1 MSPRKSAIE
10 ATATRVRIIE
20 RALALAAT
28 EGLDG
33 VTIGRLAADLG
44 MSKAGVV
51 GQFGSKE
58 ALQIAALEAAIEQ
71 FRRRVPARAVGAD
84 PGLRR
89 LTTAFGEW
97 VDYMADA
104 EGHGGCLL
112 TSVAA
117 EFDGRPGPIR
127 DAVLAALMSWSTYV
141 STEVRTAVTNG
152 ELPPETDPEQVVFE
166 LNGIALAVAQAIQLH
181 HDPTAPARARTAIT
195 RLLDVAPREASRP
208 SSDDNLTGQY
218 S

>member
-1 MSPRKSAIE
+1 MSPRKSAAE

-28 EGLDG
+28 DGLDG
-33 VTIGRLAADLG
+33 LTIGRLAIDLG

-51 GQFGSKE
+51 GHFGSKE
-58 ALQIAALEAAIEQ
+58 ALQIAVLEAAIEQ

-97 VDYMADA
+97 IDYMAED
-104 EGHGGCLL
+104 EGHSGCLL

-141 STEVRTAVTNG
+141 SAEVRTAVAAG
-152 ELPPETDPEQVVFE
+152 ELPPETDAEQVVFE
-166 LNGIALAVAQAIQLH
+166 LNGIALAAAQAIQLH
-181 HDPTAPARARTAIT
+181 HDPAAPARARRAIT
-195 RLLDVAPREASRP
+195 RLLDVAPPPMGSLGSP
-208 SSDDNLTGQY
+208 
-218 S
+218 